1 MATEK
6 ACTMF
11 RRLSVGIGM
20 FQLVFVFSGLAAA
33 QENWGAKMF
42 DRQVIDFGSVAKGA
56 DSKLRVKISN
66 IYRETIQISSTNTSC
81 ACFRASVVDNATQIA
96 SGQTVEL
103 EVTVNTVNYQKKR
116 DATLIVNLYEP
127 TKRSTTEVRLP
138 LQAYIRTDV
147 VFTPGAVNFGT
158 VDLGT
163 GKSQLV
169 KIAYAGRSE
178 WQIRE
183 VKSTND
189 HITAIA
195 KETGRGNG
203 LVNYDLFV
211 ELKPGTPAGA
221 LRDQLTLMT
230 DDAANPQ
237 VPLLVYGSVEAD
249 ITLVTNLLDFSSE
262 GQLKP
267 GDTRTKNLVIK
278 AKKPITIEKI
288 EREKADESFR
298 VRLPEDAK
306 VLHVLPITLVAPND
320 PGAFDETFTVTI
332 AGRSE
337 PLTFRAMGKIS
348 SAPSSPSAN

>member
-6 ACTMF
+6 ARKMF
-11 RRLSVGIGM
+11 RRLSVGIGT
-20 FQLVFVFSGLAAA
+20 FQLVFVCSGLAALA

-56 DSKLRVKISN
+56 DCKLRVKIRN
-66 IYRETIQISSTNTSC
+66 LYQETIQISSTNTSC

-116 DATLIVNLYEP
+116 DATLIVNFYEP
-127 TKRSTTEVRLP
+127 TKRSTAEVRLP

-158 VDLGT
+158 VDLGS
-163 GKSQLV
+163 GRSQLV
-169 KIAYAGRSE
+169 KIAYAGRPE
-178 WQIRE
+178 WQIRD
-183 VKSTND
+183 VKSTNE
-189 HITAIA
+189 HITATI
-195 KETGRGNG
+195 KETSRGNG
-203 LVNYDLFV
+203 LVNYDLLV
-211 ELKPGTPAGA
+211 ELKPDTPAGS
-221 LRDQLTLMT
+221 LRDQLTLIT
-230 DDAANPQ
+230 DDGGNPQ
-237 VPLLVYGSVEAD
+237 VPLQVYGNVEAD
-249 ITLVTNLLDFSSE
+249 ITLVTNLLDFSN
-262 GQLKP
+262 LTP
-267 GDTRTKNLVIK
+267 GDMRTKNLVIK

-298 VRLPEDAK
+298 VKLPEDAK
-306 VLHVLPITLVAPND
+306 AIHVLPITLVAPND

-337 PLTFRAMGKIS
+337 PLTFRAMGKIT
-348 SAPSSPSAN
+348 APASPSAN